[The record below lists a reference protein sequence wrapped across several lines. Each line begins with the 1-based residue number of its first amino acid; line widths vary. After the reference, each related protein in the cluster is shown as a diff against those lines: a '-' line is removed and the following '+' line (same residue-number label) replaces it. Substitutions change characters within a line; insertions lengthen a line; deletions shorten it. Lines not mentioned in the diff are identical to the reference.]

1 MFGAVLLASNFKC
14 PFRPPGGGIIPW
26 LSHAGFCCS
35 CQEQMVPID
44 NDIFIIRLLHAL
56 NPEEK
61 SFGFFTMMP
70 QYILFGLLFGMTTIL
85 DDGIEIAL
93 GAHTANNVFNSIMV
107 TSSSSVLQ
115 TPALYVQQKI
125 YPWVD
130 LLRAG
135 CLSPGVLHYY
145 EDHL

>member
-1 MFGAVLLASNFKC
+1 
-14 PFRPPGGGIIPW
+14 
-26 LSHAGFCCS
+26 
-35 CQEQMVPID
+35 
-44 NDIFIIRLLHAL
+44 
-56 NPEEK
+56 
-61 SFGFFTMMP
+61 MMP
-70 QYILFGLLFGMTTIL
+70 QYILFGLLFGITTIL

-130 LLRAG
+130 FYGLIVSALVFFIIMKIIYKWDDITLLWQKVIKEEEVVQT
-135 CLSPGVLHYY
+135 L
-145 EDHL
+145 